1 MMVSGGFGLRG
12 LVQYTNWRRNIASVN
27 WGMGAW
33 SRIGLEATIIV
44 VSSRVRKHS
53 ALSWRTTLQSVVS
66 WHSCSPALLQ
76 GSQPWIRVVYRLR

>member
-33 SRIGLEATIIV
+33 SRIGGDH
-44 VSSRVRKHS
+44 HS
-53 ALSWRTTLQSVVS
+53 SVV
-66 WHSCSPALLQ
+66 PACESTQLGAGAQLYSQLAQLLPCVITGLATLDTCGVLPQ
-76 GSQPWIRVVYRLR
+76 VVP